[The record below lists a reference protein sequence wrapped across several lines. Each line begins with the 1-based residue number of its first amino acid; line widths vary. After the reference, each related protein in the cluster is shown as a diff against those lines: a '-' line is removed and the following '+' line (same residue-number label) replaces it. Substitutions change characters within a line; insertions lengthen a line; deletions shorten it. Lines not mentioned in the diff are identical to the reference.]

1 MMSKTEALVKINS
14 LKDKH
19 ELLKKEIIDLTYQ
32 IENKQTE
39 LSEIESEYVRL
50 IEILTQDE

>member
-19 ELLKKEIIDLTYQ
+19 EMLKKEIIDLTYQ

-39 LSEIESEYVRL
+39 LSEIESEYVKL

>member
-1 MMSKTEALVKINS
+1 MSKTEALVKINS
-14 LKDKH
+14 LKTKH

-32 IENKQTE
+32 IENKQSE
-39 LSEIESEYVRL
+39 LAEIEDEYIKL

>member
-14 LKDKH
+14 LKTKH

-32 IENKQTE
+32 IENKQSE
-39 LSEIESEYVRL
+39 LAEIEDEYIKL